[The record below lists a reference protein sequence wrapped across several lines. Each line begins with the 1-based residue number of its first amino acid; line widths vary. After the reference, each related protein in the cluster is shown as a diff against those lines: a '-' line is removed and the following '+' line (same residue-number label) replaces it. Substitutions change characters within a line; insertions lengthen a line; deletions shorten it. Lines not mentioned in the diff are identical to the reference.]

1 MKLAIAQI
9 NCTVGDLGGNTRK
22 ILDYAGQA
30 KKAGA
35 QLIITPE
42 MALSGYPP
50 EDLLLRAGFVS
61 HVRMRFAEMARE
73 TSGVTLLVGHPHLE
87 DNKLYNA
94 ASVIR
99 NGEIV
104 ATYLKN
110 LLPNDSVFDERRYF
124 EPGSNP
130 CIFELDG

>member
-9 NCTVGDLGGNTRK
+9 NCTVGDLSGNIRK
-22 ILDYAGQA
+22 ILDYADRA
-30 KKAGA
+30 KNAGA
-35 QLIITPE
+35 GLVVTPE
-42 MALSGYPP
+42 LALSGYPP
-50 EDLLLRAGFVS
+50 EDLSIAQWIPA
-61 HVRMRFAEMARE
+61 RMRKALADLAKEI
-73 TSGVTLLVGHPHLE
+73 SGVTLLVGHPHLA

-99 NGEIV
+99 DGKII

-124 EPGSNP
+124 SPGSDP
-130 CIFELDG
+130 CRI